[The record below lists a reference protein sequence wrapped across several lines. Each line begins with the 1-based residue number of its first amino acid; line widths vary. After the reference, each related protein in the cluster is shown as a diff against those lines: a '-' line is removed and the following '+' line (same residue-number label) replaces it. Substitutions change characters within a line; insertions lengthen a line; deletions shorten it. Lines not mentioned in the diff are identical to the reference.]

1 MFGILLHNFENG
13 EYLASIMDD
22 STITWDEFIKS
33 YDEETK
39 TIPTNFNK
47 MKATCKM
54 QNFYFYLHF
63 Y

>member
-13 EYLASIMDD
+13 QYLASIMDD

-47 MKATCKM
+47 KKATCKM